1 MIHSVVLKAELPMRT
16 RIKLCGLKQMDDV
29 VLADRLGADA
39 IGLVFY
45 PPSPRA
51 ISAVDA
57 APLATIAGAFC
68 TRVGL
73 FVNPSV
79 DDVEAVLARV
89 PLDVLQFHGDET
101 PDFCASFGRA
111 WMKALRVRNA
121 QQLAADLET
130 YNGANS
136 LLLDAYKP
144 GEPGGTGETFNWNL
158 IPERWRSRII
168 LAGGLTPANVAQAV
182 QQVQPLGVDV
192 SGGIEAS
199 KGIKSAEKMTEFVR
213 QVRLADSQRDIA

>member
-1 MIHSVVLKAELPMRT
+1 MRT
-16 RIKLCGLKQMDDV
+16 RIKLCGMTQIDQV
-29 VLADRLGADA
+29 ELADRLGADA

-45 PPSPRA
+45 PPSARA
-51 ISAVDA
+51 VSAEAA
-57 APLATIAGAFC
+57 APLAAAAGAFC

-79 DDVEAVLARV
+79 AEVETVLSRV
-89 PLDVLQFHGDET
+89 PLDVLQFHGDESA
-101 PDFCASFGRA
+101 DFCAGFGRP
-111 WMKALRVRNA
+111 WMKALRVRDA
-121 QQLAADLET
+121 DQLAADLER
-130 YNGANS
+130 YSAAYS

-168 LAGGLTPANVAQAV
+168 LAGGLTPANVAEAV
-182 QQVQPLGVDV
+182 RQVQPLGVDV

-213 QVRLADSQRDIA
+213 QVRLADQRRDNR